1 MLGDQEI
8 MIIQPAY
15 TLARLYYFSEHENV
29 NNGLVIIIILIIII
43 IIIIIIIT
51 IIQLIY
57 IAHIRRL
64 YALYNVVDGNK

>member
-15 TLARLYYFSEHENV
+15 TLARLYYFSEPENV
-29 NNGLVIIIILIIII
+29 NNGLV
-43 IIIIIIIT
+43 IIIIIIT

-64 YALYNVVDGNK
+64 YALYNVVHGNK

>member
-15 TLARLYYFSEHENV
+15 TLARLYYFSEPENV
-29 NNGLVIIIILIIII
+29 NNGLIITI

-64 YALYNVVDGNK
+64 YALYNVVHGNK

>member
-15 TLARLYYFSEHENV
+15 TLARLYYFSEPENV
-29 NNGLVIIIILIIII
+29 NNGLIITIIII
-43 IIIIIIIT
+43 IIIIITT

-64 YALYNVVDGNK
+64 YALYNVVHGNK

>member
-43 IIIIIIIT
+43 IIIIIIT

>member
-43 IIIIIIIT
+43 IIIIIT

>member
-15 TLARLYYFSEHENV
+15 TLARLYYFSEPENV
-29 NNGLVIIIILIIII
+29 NNGLII

-64 YALYNVVDGNK
+64 YALYNVVHGNK

>member
-15 TLARLYYFSEHENV
+15 TLARLYYFSEPENV
-29 NNGLVIIIILIIII
+29 NNGLIITIIII
-43 IIIIIIIT
+43 IIIIIITT

-64 YALYNVVDGNK
+64 YALYNVVHGNK

>member
-29 NNGLVIIIILIIII
+29 NNGLVI
-43 IIIIIIIT
+43 T

>member
-15 TLARLYYFSEHENV
+15 TLARLYYFSEPENV
-29 NNGLVIIIILIIII
+29 NNGLIITI

-64 YALYNVVDGNK
+64 YALYTVVHGNK

>member
-1 MLGDQEI
+1 MLGDHEI

-15 TLARLYYFSEHENV
+15 TLARLYYFSEPENV
-29 NNGLVIIIILIIII
+29 NNGLIIT

-64 YALYNVVDGNK
+64 YALYNVVHGNK

>member
-15 TLARLYYFSEHENV
+15 TLARLYYFSEPENV
-29 NNGLVIIIILIIII
+29 NNGLIITM
-43 IIIIIIIT
+43 IIIIIIT

-57 IAHIRRL
+57 IAHTRRL
-64 YALYNVVDGNK
+64 YALYNVVHGNK

>member
-15 TLARLYYFSEHENV
+15 TLARLYYFSEPENV
-29 NNGLVIIIILIIII
+29 NNGLIITII

-64 YALYNVVDGNK
+64 YALYNVVHKNK

>member
-15 TLARLYYFSEHENV
+15 TLARLYYFSEPENV
-29 NNGLVIIIILIIII
+29 NNGLIITTIIII
-43 IIIIIIIT
+43 IIIIIITT

-64 YALYNVVDGNK
+64 YALYNVVHGNK

>member
-15 TLARLYYFSEHENV
+15 TLARLYYFSEPENV
-29 NNGLVIIIILIIII
+29 NNGLIIT

-64 YALYNVVDGNK
+64 YALYNVVHGNK

>member
-15 TLARLYYFSEHENV
+15 TLARLYYFSEPENV
-29 NNGLVIIIILIIII
+29 NNGLIITIII

-64 YALYNVVDGNK
+64 YALYNVVHGNK

>member
-8 MIIQPAY
+8 MIIQPAF
-15 TLARLYYFSEHENV
+15 TLARLYYFSEPENV
-29 NNGLVIIIILIIII
+29 NNGLIIT

-64 YALYNVVDGNK
+64 YALYNVVHGNK

>member
-15 TLARLYYFSEHENV
+15 TLARLYYFSEPENV
-29 NNGLVIIIILIIII
+29 NNGLIITI

-64 YALYNVVDGNK
+64 YALYNVVHKNK